1 MRTPDRATPW
11 AAFRNINDATG
22 TVDFQ
27 ASGSVTGSVAAQTL
41 NYSTYGSSVTVDLTA
56 GTATGIGTTWSGVST
71 INANAVQSNIIGG
84 TGETYTLA
92 NGTLDAGSNGTV
104 SWTAFR
110 NINDAAGA
118 VNFQASGSVSGN
130 VTADTLNFTTYGS
143 GVTLDVTAQTVTGVG
158 GTANANTVNA
168 NAGQTNTVGGTAA
181 PYLLT
186 DAIPDAGSSSGYTW
200 TNFQNISDATGT
212 VNFQV
217 SGSVTGNV
225 TAQTLNYSTYGQAL
239 SFDITAGSITN
250 DGVGGTLS
258 GFSTVNANPAQNNTV
273 GGSGETYLLTDATP
287 NAGSGNGY
295 TWSAFRNINDA
306 TGAVNFQASGSV
318 SGNVTADTL
327 NFTTSGSGVT
337 LDVTAQTVTG
347 VGGTAIANTV
357 NANSGQSNTVSGT
370 AATYL
375 LTDATPDAGS
385 SSGYTWANFQNINDA
400 AGTVNFQASGS
411 VSGSI
416 IAQTLNY
423 AGYATAVT
431 FDVSNGLGNTTGIGA
446 TWSAVST
453 VTGNANAGSTIIGGA
468 ATYTVNGADSGSS
481 GSVSWSAFPNLAD
494 AGGGIFNMTTGTL
507 SGSIDGGTGS
517 ALQGAAIT
525 DVILTGSAANGY
537 SGSTAAVAAGFSNIR
552 TLTGSG
558 AGTLT
563 GENATSTWSLGAS
576 KTYDDSAGNG
586 TLTFSGFGTAQGGGQ
601 ADTFNVTAP
610 TALSLKGGGGNDV
623 FDVAA
628 VTLTGS
634 IDGETGT
641 NKLQG
646 AGITDATLA
655 GSATDGYSG
664 TTANVTG
671 GFSNIRTLT
680 GSGAGTLTGENAI
693 STWSLGAS
701 KTYDDGA
708 GNGALTFSGFGTAQ
722 GGSQA
727 DAFNVTAV
735 TMLNL
740 KGGGGN
746 DVFDVAANLTGSIDG
761 ETGTNTL
768 QGASIS
774 DVALSSSAVD
784 GYAGTTAV
792 VSGGFSNIRT
802 LTGSGAG
809 TLTGENVISTWSLG
823 ASKTYDDGAGNG
835 TLTFSGFG
843 TARGGT
849 QADSFNVTATT
860 TLNLK
865 GGGGNDVF
873 DVAAVTLTGS
883 IDGETGTNTLQ
894 GAGITDATLS
904 GSAADGYSG
913 TTANVTGGFSNIR
926 TLTGSGAGTLTGEN
940 AISTWSLGASKTYDD
955 GAGNGALTFSGF
967 GTARGGTQ
975 ADSFNVTATTTLN
988 LKGGGGNDVFDV
1000 AAVTLTGSIDGETG
1014 T

>member
-287 NAGSGNGY
+287 NAGS
-295 TWSAFRNINDA
+295 
-306 TGAVNFQASGSV
+306 
-318 SGNVTADTL
+318 
-327 NFTTSGSGVT
+327 
-337 LDVTAQTVTG
+337 
-347 VGGTAIANTV
+347 
-357 NANSGQSNTVSGT
+357 SN
-370 AATYL
+370 
-375 LTDATPDAGS
+375 
-385 SSGYTWANFQNINDA
+385 GYTWANFQNINDA

-563 GENATSTWSLGAS
+563 G
-576 KTYDDSAGNG
+576 
-586 TLTFSGFGTAQGGGQ
+586 
-601 ADTFNVTAP
+601 
-610 TALSLKGGGGNDV
+610 
-623 FDVAA
+623 
-628 VTLTGS
+628 
-634 IDGETGT
+634 
-641 NKLQG
+641 
-646 AGITDATLA
+646 
-655 GSATDGYSG
+655 
-664 TTANVTG
+664 
-671 GFSNIRTLT
+671 
-680 GSGAGTLTGENAI
+680 
-693 STWSLGAS
+693 
-701 KTYDDGA
+701 
-708 GNGALTFSGFGTAQ
+708 
-722 GGSQA
+722 
-727 DAFNVTAV
+727 
-735 TMLNL
+735 
-740 KGGGGN
+740 
-746 DVFDVAANLTGSIDG
+746 
-761 ETGTNTL
+761 
-768 QGASIS
+768 
-774 DVALSSSAVD
+774 
-784 GYAGTTAV
+784 
-792 VSGGFSNIRT
+792 
-802 LTGSGAG
+802 
-809 TLTGENVISTWSLG
+809 
-823 ASKTYDDGAGNG
+823 
-835 TLTFSGFG
+835 
-843 TARGGT
+843 
-849 QADSFNVTATT
+849 
-860 TLNLK
+860 
-865 GGGGNDVF
+865 
-873 DVAAVTLTGS
+873 
-883 IDGETGTNTLQ
+883 
-894 GAGITDATLS
+894 
-904 GSAADGYSG
+904 
-913 TTANVTGGFSNIR
+913 
-926 TLTGSGAGTLTGEN
+926 
-940 AISTWSLGASKTYDD
+940 
-955 GAGNGALTFSGF
+955 
-967 GTARGGTQ
+967 
-975 ADSFNVTATTTLN
+975 
-988 LKGGGGNDVFDV
+988 
-1000 AAVTLTGSIDGETG
+1000 
-1014 T
+1014 